1 MMSNPQAPDPGQGVD
16 EEATRGRGLRRK
28 LFHSHMVLSAIG
40 AGLLLV
46 AFVSTLQMRSS
57 TLRLARERGPMVR
70 ASTLALAGVER
81 SLAGLRG
88 WMALGDPAFAQD
100 RARAWTDEI
109 GPAIDELE
117 KISSQSEGSDDMAR
131 LDQLRRLLEDLRE
144 EQWWIEDVAQMPGNQ
159 PARRM
164 LVEDIQPIAGVI
176 FGAVTSMIEL
186 EKASPSRQQDN
197 VLGLLA
203 DFRGFFTRADT
214 ALSAFVHAPDD
225 VLENDFRSDLG
236 VATQRVSALQ
246 TRAAA
251 LSPEQRE
258 LFNSIQAEIA
268 VYELLATE
276 VIAIRESKKSNVA
289 HHLMAT
295 AAVPLARQVSELLRS
310 FSAEQTRRMHADARR
325 ASTVA
330 NAALGLL
337 IALIAVMVVAAWF
350 VSKRAAE
357 RIALPIAALS
367 VATRKLAEGR
377 LTQDIP
383 VTTDDE
389 IGQLTTSFN
398 AMRAALM
405 ESRQGLQKLSR
416 AVEQSP
422 SSVVITDME
431 GRIEYVNSKF
441 AKVTG
446 YTREEAIGK
455 NPRILKSGEQPPKF
469 YKNLWDTITA
479 GREWSGSFCN
489 RKKNGTLYWEAAS
502 ISPVRNPEGEIT
514 HFVAVKEDITERR
527 RVAEE
532 LRQAKEAADT
542 ANQAKS
548 DFLAS
553 MSHELR
559 TPMNAIIGYSEM
571 LMEEAE
577 DLEQDEFT
585 PDLQKIN
592 SAGRHLLALINDILD
607 LSKIEAGKMEL
618 FLETF
623 DIAPMIQDVSA
634 TVDPLLHKN
643 DNSLQIACSDDIG
656 SMCAD
661 LTKVRQLLF
670 NLLSNAAKFT
680 HNGTVT
686 LSTEREQAAGGDFVV
701 FKVADTG
708 IGVAADK
715 LDKVFMEFTQADS
728 STTKEY
734 GGTGLGL
741 SISRKFCQMMG
752 GGITVESTLGEG
764 TTFTIRLPRDVQPEP
779 VPVASANQPATTTE
793 DRPASPGRRTILV
806 IDDEPQS
813 RELIERMLIK
823 DGFDVITADSG
834 ERGLELAREL
844 RPSAITLDVMMP
856 SMDGWEVLRE
866 LQADPSVRNIPVVM
880 ISMIDD
886 ASMGYALGATEY
898 LTKPVDRARL
908 SQVLDRYRC
917 ANPPCPVL
925 VVDDDEEVR
934 EMFRRALEKQ
944 GWQVAEAE
952 NGRDALD
959 RMRQRVPELIILDL
973 MMPVMDGFDFLLELR
988 KVADWQR
995 IPVVVVTAKD
1005 LSGEDRRRLTGKVE
1019 KVVQKGAY
1027 DREKLLEQ
1035 IRELVTTCG
1044 PPDSPEGD
1052 GNPA

>member
-1 MMSNPQAPDPGQGVD
+1 
-16 EEATRGRGLRRK
+16 
-28 LFHSHMVLSAIG
+28 
-40 AGLLLV
+40 
-46 AFVSTLQMRSS
+46 
-57 TLRLARERGPMVR
+57 
-70 ASTLALAGVER
+70 
-81 SLAGLRG
+81 
-88 WMALGDPAFAQD
+88 
-100 RARAWTDEI
+100 
-109 GPAIDELE
+109 
-117 KISSQSEGSDDMAR
+117 
-131 LDQLRRLLEDLRE
+131 
-144 EQWWIEDVAQMPGNQ
+144 
-159 PARRM
+159 
-164 LVEDIQPIAGVI
+164 
-176 FGAVTSMIEL
+176 
-186 EKASPSRQQDN
+186 
-197 VLGLLA
+197 
-203 DFRGFFTRADT
+203 
-214 ALSAFVHAPDD
+214 
-225 VLENDFRSDLG
+225 
-236 VATQRVSALQ
+236 
-246 TRAAA
+246 
-251 LSPEQRE
+251 
-258 LFNSIQAEIA
+258 
-268 VYELLATE
+268 
-276 VIAIRESKKSNVA
+276 
-289 HHLMAT
+289 
-295 AAVPLARQVSELLRS
+295 
-310 FSAEQTRRMHADARR
+310 
-325 ASTVA
+325 
-330 NAALGLL
+330 
-337 IALIAVMVVAAWF
+337 
-350 VSKRAAE
+350 
-357 RIALPIAALS
+357 
-367 VATRKLAEGR
+367 
-377 LTQDIP
+377 
-383 VTTDDE
+383 
-389 IGQLTTSFN
+389 
-398 AMRAALM
+398 
-405 ESRQGLQKLSR
+405 
-416 AVEQSP
+416 
-422 SSVVITDME
+422 
-431 GRIEYVNSKF
+431 
-441 AKVTG
+441 
-446 YTREEAIGK
+446 
-455 NPRILKSGEQPPKF
+455 
-469 YKNLWDTITA
+469 
-479 GREWSGSFCN
+479 
-489 RKKNGTLYWEAAS
+489 
-502 ISPVRNPEGEIT
+502 
-514 HFVAVKEDITERR
+514 
-527 RVAEE
+527 
-532 LRQAKEAADT
+532 
-542 ANQAKS
+542 
-548 DFLAS
+548 
-553 MSHELR
+553 
-559 TPMNAIIGYSEM
+559 
-571 LMEEAE
+571 
-577 DLEQDEFT
+577 
-585 PDLQKIN
+585 
-592 SAGRHLLALINDILD
+592 
-607 LSKIEAGKMEL
+607 
-618 FLETF
+618 
-623 DIAPMIQDVSA
+623 
-634 TVDPLLHKN
+634 
-643 DNSLQIACSDDIG
+643 
-656 SMCAD
+656 MCAD

-1052 GNPA
+1052 GKSGVKTELRIRQLSTG